1 MNRILLALYAA
12 IFLDLVGFGMMF
24 PDVQLRAEALGAKG
38 WLIGLILA
46 SYYIVQMIASPRWG
60 ALSDRL
66 GRKPALLACGT
77 ISALSMVVY
86 ALGNNVWWMLASRA
100 VAGLGAANVVIAQAI
115 ASDHTQGDA
124 RSIAQGRI
132 SAAISAGL
140 VLGPALGG
148 VLGHFGDS
156 HVVGLVAAGFSLVG
170 TLWIAFALP
179 KNPSVKAEKGEEKPK
194 DALAWDGILPLLLV
208 ASLGWL
214 ALAFLE
220 GTFGRLIERTL
231 GLGRLEFGLILA
243 LDGIAAVLQGAFF
256 PALVKRNSPQ
266 KLLRIAFL
274 LQAVGLATI
283 PFARHLA
290 LLIPLNALFGIGVG
304 LANPTINALASQ
316 LTAPERQGIVFGRLQ
331 SARSVGFLFGPILGG
346 VLFDVGYSL
355 PYLLAGGLALL
366 AAAVGYDASRG
377 KKRAT

>member
-1 MNRILLALYAA
+1 
-12 IFLDLVGFGMMF
+12 MF
-24 PDVQLRAEALGAKG
+24 PDVQLRAEALGARG

-66 GRKPALLACGT
+66 GRKPALIACGM
-77 ISALSMVVY
+77 ISALSMGVY
-86 ALGNNVWWMLASRA
+86 ALGNSVWWMLASRA

-115 ASDHTQGDA
+115 ASDHTQGDD
-124 RSIAQGRI
+124 RSVAQGRL

-156 HVVGLVAAGFSLVG
+156 RLVGLVAAGFSLLG
-170 TLWIAFALP
+170 TLWIAFVLP
-179 KNPSVKAEKGEEKPK
+179 KSTSVKPGVEADKTK
-194 DALAWDGILPLLLV
+194 DTLPWDGILPLLLV

-243 LDGIAAVLQGAFF
+243 LDGLAAVLQGAFF
-256 PALVKRNSPQ
+256 PALVRRYPPQ
-266 KLLRIAFL
+266 KLLRVAFL

-283 PFARHLA
+283 PFAPYLGA
-290 LLIPLNALFGIGVG
+290 LIALNALFGIGLG
-304 LANPTINALASQ
+304 LASPTINALASQ
-316 LTAPERQGIVFGRLQ
+316 IAPPERQGIVFGRLQ

-346 VLFDVGYSL
+346 MLFDFGYRL

-366 AAAVGYDASRG
+366 AAAIGYDA
-377 KKRAT
+377 KRYNTR